1 MYTGKW
7 TRAGFALRNALIRGN
22 IYLQSWKEVLFIST
36 YEALTL
42 MIAFAVLIVMIMK
55 GR

>member
-1 MYTGKW
+1 MLY
-7 TRAGFALRNALIRGN
+7 
-22 IYLQSWKEVLFIST
+22 IST